1 MSNSKRLYRMPE
13 YTGIIKDSALKCTR
27 PDLLEKWIGKNEG
40 LWFRLTLKLITEKVD
55 PKSAEQLGFYWGLL
69 VPEITEQLNADG
81 LTIPIRAF
89 GAEAERPY
97 FKDDT
102 HELLTQ
108 LCNLVG
114 KNGAL
119 MRLSDPN
126 MDVHRMSMVLDNVI
140 KFAVGSLH
148 MNGEKL
154 EAWRTK

>member
-1 MSNSKRLYRMPE
+1 MAE
-13 YTGIIKDSALKCTR
+13 YAGIIEGPKLMVTR
-27 PDLLEKWIGKNEG
+27 PDLLGKWIGKRDR
-40 LWFRLTLKLITEKVD
+40 LWFRMTLEQLIKDRD
-55 PKSAEQLGFYWGLL
+55 PKSMEQLGYYWGLL
-69 VPEITEQLNADG
+69 VEEITEQLKADG
-81 LTIPIRAF
+81 HTISIDAF
-89 GAEAERPY
+89 DAVVAERAY
-97 FKDDT
+97 TTLDT
-102 HELLTQ
+102 HEVLTA
-108 LCNLVG
+108 LCNHVG